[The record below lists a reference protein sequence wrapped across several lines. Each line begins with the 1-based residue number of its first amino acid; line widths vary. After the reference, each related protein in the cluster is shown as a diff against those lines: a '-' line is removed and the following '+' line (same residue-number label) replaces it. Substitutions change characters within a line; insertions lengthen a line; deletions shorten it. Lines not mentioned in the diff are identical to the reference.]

1 MFSKNGLHKT
11 VDLNFHERQH
21 VEKYPVIDVLQIDC
35 NKIKLDN
42 EFSIHYDNCPCDI
55 GIRNFA
61 AGIIKG
67 HHLKRNFYL
76 QIMSIGLSDLIWKV
90 FATIMNLASEK
101 KKKLI
106 FFADSILVNIN
117 CDMKL
122 PLNRTTYF
130 NDAIIRFDSVNEVC
144 YRGKAR
150 YFVNTYIC
158 KGKTMLPA

>member
-1 MFSKNGLHKT
+1 M
-11 VDLNFHERQH
+11 
-21 VEKYPVIDVLQIDC
+21 IDVLQIDC
-35 NKIKLDN
+35 NNIKLDN

-76 QIMSIGLSDLIWKV
+76 QIMSIGLSDLIWKA
-90 FATIMNLASEK
+90 FATIMNVTKRKEVKRKSDSEK

-150 YFVNTYIC
+150 YFVSTYTC
-158 KGKTMLPA
+158 NGKTMLPA